1 MFDPNKIKVLQE
13 DSILVKK
20 IEIKEQKYGMI
31 DVPLGSKSFHDDW
44 LAVEIIKMGERCS
57 RLKEANIAVGSKVLI
72 NVYIYGDD
80 FERFGDYIIIP
91 DENWIWAE
99 II

>member
-1 MFDPNKIKVLQE
+1 
-13 DSILVKK
+13 
-20 IEIKEQKYGMI
+20 
-31 DVPLGSKSFHDDW
+31 
-44 LAVEIIKMGERCS
+44 MGERCS